1 MTTVL
6 DEGIMA
12 VVVVVLVVV
21 LMVVVAAVVVACNSG
36 DVLRK
41 LNASMSLL
49 VSGLSTIVFF
59 SRSRSTEPMVV
70 VVDGNDDCVV
80 EMKGGGVLIRL
91 SKGDSNRG
99 L

>member
-12 VVVVVLVVV
+12 VVVVV

-59 SRSRSTEPMVV
+59 SRSRSTVPMVV
-70 VVDGNDDCVV
+70 VVDGSDGVV
-80 EMKGGGVLIRL
+80 EIKGGGVLIRL